1 MTAIVD
7 TSFLFALADSRDMH
21 HQRAVDT
28 AAVIDDLLI
37 LPITALPEIC
47 YLIDSRLGHVAMRR
61 FVDTVATGDLQ
72 VESVDRD
79 DLGRVAEVLDQ
90 YADARVDFVDAT
102 IVALAERLKVT
113 RILTLDRRH
122 FDLFRPQHCAAF
134 EILPQ
139 MS

>member
-7 TSFLFALADSRDMH
+7 TSFLFALADSRDAN

-37 LPITALPEIC
+37 LPITVLPEIC
-47 YLIDSRLGHVAMRR
+47 YLIDSRLGHAAMRH
-61 FVDTVATGDLQ
+61 FVDTVATGGFQIESMNMGDL
-72 VESVDRD
+72 S
-79 DLGRVAEVLDQ
+79 RVSEVLDQ
-90 YADARVDFVDAT
+90 RADARVDFVDAT

-122 FDLFRPQHCAAF
+122 FELFRPQHCAAF
-134 EILPQ
+134 EILP
-139 MS
+139 

>member
-7 TSFLFALADSRDMH
+7 TSFLFALANSRDVN

-28 AAVIDDLLI
+28 ATGIDDLLI
-37 LPITALPEIC
+37 LAITVLPEIC
-47 YLIDSRLGHVAMRR
+47 YLIDSRLGHAAMRR
-61 FVDTVATGDLQ
+61 FVDTVMVGDLQ
-72 VESVDRD
+72 VESVNRD
-79 DLGRVAEVLDQ
+79 DLSRAAEVLNQ

-122 FDLFRPQHCAAF
+122 FELFQPRHCTTF
-134 EILPQ
+134 EILP
-139 MS
+139 

>member
-7 TSFLFALADSRDMH
+7 TSFLFALADSRDVN

-37 LPITALPEIC
+37 LPITVLPEVC
-47 YLIDSRLGHVAMRR
+47 YLIDSRLGHAAMRR
-61 FVDTVATGDLQ
+61 FVDTVAADDLQ
-72 VESVDRD
+72 VELVNRD
-79 DLGRVAEVLDQ
+79 DLSRVTEILNQ

-122 FDLFRPQHCAAF
+122 FELFRPQHCAAF
-134 EILPQ
+134 EILP
-139 MS
+139 

>member
-7 TSFLFALADSRDMH
+7 TSFLFALTDSRDVN

-37 LPITALPEIC
+37 SPITVLPEIC
-47 YLIDSRLGHVAMRR
+47 YLIESRLGHAAMRR
-61 FVDTVATGDLQ
+61 FINTVAAGDLQ
-72 VESVDRD
+72 VESVSRD
-79 DLGRVAEVLDQ
+79 DLSRVTEILNQ

-122 FDLFRPQHCAAF
+122 FELFRPQHCAAF
-134 EILPQ
+134 EIFP
-139 MS
+139 